1 MATPTSSEPSTAT
14 EQPAPSERPSG
25 ARGRR
30 VLLATVAAQSIEYYD
45 FLIYGTAATLALNSQ
60 FFPSVDPVVG
70 VLAAF
75 ATFAVGFAGRPIGA
89 AIFGHVGDT
98 YGRKPALLG
107 AILLMAVSTL
117 LIGLLPTYAAIGVAA
132 PVLLTVMRVLQGISV
147 GGQWGGATLLALEN
161 APSNRRALYGSLPQ
175 LGVVVGMVGG
185 TMVFLFISGVTT
197 AEQFAAWG
205 WRIPFLL
212 TVLMFPVAFVLH
224 RYIEDTPEFR
234 DAETKIEQRSR
245 RSRSSVLQTLRA
257 PKQMLLV
264 VFGYLPATITFYV
277 IATGMLDYGTRE
289 VGLPKSTMLTAV
301 MLSMIAFA
309 VSTVGGAWISDVV
322 GHRKVYAAGAALSGV
337 WMFALFPLV
346 DTGNFGLIV
355 LAASVGQVAVGL
367 MFGPGTAIWAAMFAP
382 SVRYAGVSLGTQ
394 ISNIIGGGLAPFTMV
409 ALLAATATTLSASA
423 YVAVAAVLS
432 LIALALIRIPAPA
445 ATATAGGTS

>member
-1 MATPTSSEPSTAT
+1 MATPTSSEPTTSAPTART
-14 EQPAPSERPSG
+14 PETERPG
-25 ARGRR
+25 GTRNRR
-30 VLLATVAAQSIEYYD
+30 VLAATVAAQSIEYYD

-89 AIFGHVGDT
+89 AIFGHLGDR

-107 AILLMAVSTL
+107 AIMLMAASTL
-117 LIGLLPTYAAIGVAA
+117 LIGLLPTYAVIGLAA

-161 APSNRRALYGSLPQ
+161 APPNRRALYGSLPQ
-175 LGVVVGMVGG
+175 LGVVVGLVGG
-185 TMVFLFISGVTT
+185 TLVFLLVNSLTT
-197 AEQFAAWG
+197 PEQFAAWG

-224 RYIEDTPEFR
+224 RYVEDSPEFR
-234 DAETKIEQRSR
+234 RAETAIEER
-245 RSRSSVLQTLRA
+245 RSQSSVVRTLRN

-264 VFGYLPATITFYV
+264 VFGYLPATISFYV
-277 IATGMLDYGTRE
+277 IATGMIDYGTRE
-289 VGLPKSTMLTAV
+289 LGLPKNTMLTAV
-301 MLSMIAFA
+301 MLSMIAFG
-309 VSTVGGAWISDVV
+309 VGTVGGAWVADVI
-322 GHRKVYAAGAALSGV
+322 GHRKVYGIGAALAGL

-346 DTGNFGLIV
+346 ETRSFGLIV
-355 LAASVGQVAVGL
+355 LGASVGQLAVGL
-367 MFGPGTAIWAAMFAP
+367 MFGPGTAIWAAMFP
-382 SVRYAGVSLGTQ
+382 PETRYAGVSLGTQ
-394 ISNIIGGGLAPFTMV
+394 FSNIIGGGLAPFIMV
-409 ALLAATATTLSASA
+409 ALFAATGTSLSTSA

-432 LIALALIRIPAPA
+432 LIALMLIRLPAREA
-445 ATATAGGTS
+445 KERTA

>member
-1 MATPTSSEPSTAT
+1 MLA
-14 EQPAPSERPSG
+14 
-25 ARGRR
+25 
-30 VLLATVAAQSIEYYD
+30 ATVAAQSIEYYD

-89 AIFGHVGDT
+89 AIFGHLGDR

-107 AILLMAVSTL
+107 AIMLMAASTL
-117 LIGLLPTYAAIGVAA
+117 LIGLLPTYAVIGLAA

-161 APSNRRALYGSLPQ
+161 APPNRRALYGSLPQ
-175 LGVVVGMVGG
+175 LGVVVGLVGG
-185 TMVFLFISGVTT
+185 TLVFLLVNSLTT
-197 AEQFAAWG
+197 PEQFAAWG

-224 RYIEDTPEFR
+224 RYVEDSPEFR
-234 DAETKIEQRSR
+234 RAETAIEER
-245 RSRSSVLQTLRA
+245 RSQSSVVRTLRN

-264 VFGYLPATITFYV
+264 VFGYLPATISFYV
-277 IATGMLDYGTRE
+277 IATGMIDYGTRE
-289 VGLPKSTMLTAV
+289 LGLPKNTMLTAV
-301 MLSMIAFA
+301 MLSMIAFG
-309 VSTVGGAWISDVV
+309 VGTVGGAWVADVI
-322 GHRKVYAAGAALSGV
+322 GHRKVYGIGAALAGL

-346 DTGNFGLIV
+346 ETRSFGLIV
-355 LAASVGQVAVGL
+355 LGASVGQLAVGL
-367 MFGPGTAIWAAMFAP
+367 MFGPGTAIWAAMFP
-382 SVRYAGVSLGTQ
+382 PETRYAGVSLGTQ
-394 ISNIIGGGLAPFTMV
+394 FSNIIGGGLAPFIMV
-409 ALLAATATTLSASA
+409 ALFAATGTSLSTSA

-432 LIALALIRIPAPA
+432 LIALMLIRLPAREA
-445 ATATAGGTS
+445 KERTA

>member
-1 MATPTSSEPSTAT
+1 MATPTSSEPTTAPPPG
-14 EQPAPSERPSG
+14 QPESG
-25 ARGRR
+25 PPGGTRQRR
-30 VLLATVAAQSIEYYD
+30 VLVATVAAQSIEYYD

-89 AIFGHVGDT
+89 AIFGHLGDR

-107 AILLMAVSTL
+107 AIMLMAGSTL
-117 LIGLLPTYAAIGVAA
+117 LIGLLPTYAVIGVAA
-132 PVLLTVMRVLQGISV
+132 PLLLTLMRVLQGISV

-161 APSNRRALYGSLPQ
+161 APPNRRALYGSLPQ
-175 LGVVVGMVGG
+175 LGVVVGLVGG
-185 TMVFLFISGVTT
+185 TLAFLAVNSLTT
-197 AEQFAAWG
+197 PEQFAAWG

-224 RYIEDTPEFR
+224 RYVEDSPEFR
-234 DAETKIEQRSR
+234 RAETAIEQRR
-245 RSRSSVLQTLRA
+245 TQSSVVRTLRN

-277 IATGMLDYGTRE
+277 IATGMIDYGTRE
-289 VGLPKSTMLTAV
+289 VGLPKNTMLTAV
-301 MLSMIAFA
+301 MLSMIAFG
-309 VSTVGGAWISDVV
+309 VGTVGGAWVADVV
-322 GHRKVYAAGAALSGV
+322 GHRRVYGIGAALAGL

-346 DTGNFGLIV
+346 ETGSFGLIV
-355 LAASVGQVAVGL
+355 LAASVGQLGVGL
-367 MFGPGTAIWAAMFAP
+367 MFGPGTAIWAAMFP
-382 SVRYAGVSLGTQ
+382 PETRYAGVSLGTQ

-409 ALLAATATTLSASA
+409 ALVAATGTTVSTSV

-432 LIALALIRIPAPA
+432 LIALTMIKLPA
-445 ATATAGGTS
+445 TQEKTT